1 MFGFRL
7 FVLLLMLSGCTIA
20 MAGEPAGP
28 KAYVILEI
36 TVHDPVMYEEYR
48 EAIAPVIAR
57 HGGRYLVRSG
67 AKSFDRDPA
76 AKLVS
81 PEGEW
86 YPDRIIVLEFDSRAQ
101 LQAFVESAENKAIAP
116 LRQRAATT
124 RSVVVDG
131 YDAEP

>member
-1 MFGFRL
+1 MSVHRL
-7 FVLLLMLSGCTIA
+7 LAVIPLLLACTLA
-20 MAGEPAGP
+20 AADEPAGR

-36 TVHDPVMYEEYR
+36 TVHDPEMYGKYR

-67 AKSFDRDPA
+67 AKSFDKDPA
-76 AKLVS
+76 TRLVS

-116 LRQRAATT
+116 LRHGSATT

-131 YDAEP
+131 YRSEP